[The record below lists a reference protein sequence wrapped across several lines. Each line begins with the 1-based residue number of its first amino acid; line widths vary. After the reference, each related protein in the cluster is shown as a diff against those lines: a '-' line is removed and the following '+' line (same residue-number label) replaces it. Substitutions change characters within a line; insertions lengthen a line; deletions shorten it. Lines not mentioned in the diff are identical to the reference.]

1 MKLCTREE
9 GGREEVGRRGEGG
22 EKKCSG
28 KVLEEELPE
37 ECWQEWLKR
46 VREMFPLRSN
56 IETERQRKK

>member
-9 GGREEVGRRGEGG
+9 GSGRREGGGREEVGRRGEGG
-22 EKKCSG
+22 EKKASG

-46 VREMFPLRSN
+46 EGKRVRERCFH
-56 IETERQRKK
+56 